1 MIIRIVVAALM
12 LALGL
17 GVSKGATVRDAYAA
31 LARHDEVAAARIVLP
46 LAQAGDA
53 KAQTLLGFLFATGRG
68 VPQNFVEATY
78 WYRSASEQGDPTGQ
92 YQLGLMYD
100 KGHGVPQDY
109 VLAYKWLNLAVAGA
123 NGRTRQDW
131 ARIRDAVANKLSLA
145 ERTTAQALALEWQLQ
160 RGR

>member
-12 LALGL
+12 LVLGL
-17 GVSKGATVRDAYAA
+17 GVSEAATVRDAYAA
-31 LARHDEVAAARIVLP
+31 LARHDEVAAARIVVP
-46 LAQAGDA
+46 LAQSGDA
-53 KAQTLLGFLFATGRG
+53 RAQTLLGFLCATGRG
-68 VPQNFVEATY
+68 VPQNFVEAAY
-78 WYRSASEQGDPTGQ
+78 WYRNASEQGDPTGQ
-92 YQLGLMYD
+92 YMLGLMYD

-131 ARIRDAVANKLSLA
+131 VRIRDAVANKLSLA